1 MPDFWRRKNRRL
13 PANRSFREIVN
24 GTRDPLK
31 NAGDAAASG
40 GLYFAPGARAF
51 GLSMPR
57 PMVQCAAVAI
67 VAFCGS
73 IYCAVGYVH
82 YKHAAGTERAAAE
95 RTERA
100 NADLQNALDGMRD
113 HLAVA
118 KARIDTLAGD
128 AKPPA
133 AASKPDKA
141 DHAVQLTPP
150 LGPPDLQLSDTQPA
164 TLPANLIREA
174 TRLSDGHLQQS
185 WARIELNEAEGKIQ
199 QLSAE
204 YNAVIGERDQLRE
217 HLGELE
223 EKLALLQAPQAPQA
237 PLQAPKGPPNS
248 TSGSSASSGL
258 AAIAFPRSAVAAPAA
273 EQSREGFKNFT
284 APGSVPNYFS
294 DESGAILGHPTP
306 ASGREQR

>member
-1 MPDFWRRKNRRL
+1 MPDLWPWENRHL
-13 PANRSFREIVN
+13 SANRSFREIVN

-31 NAGDAAASG
+31 NPGDAAASG
-40 GLYFAPGARAF
+40 GLYFAAGTRAF

-95 RTERA
+95 RAERA
-100 NADLQNALDGMRD
+100 NADLHNALDGMRD

-141 DHAVQLTPP
+141 DHALQLTRA

-164 TLPANLIREA
+164 TSAANLIREA
-174 TRLSDGHLQQS
+174 TKLSDGHLQQS

-199 QLSAE
+199 QPSAE
-204 YNAVIGERDQLRE
+204 YDAVIGERDQLRE

-223 EKLALLQAPQAPQA
+223 EKLALLQAPQAPRPA
-237 PLQAPKGPPNS
+237 AKGPPKS

-273 EQSREGFKNFT
+273 EQSWQVFRNFT